1 MLRIAY
7 LIPALT
13 DSGLTRIPFWL
24 SKNLSDK
31 VEIEFLYFH
40 EKPLSQRGGKSL
52 ETKLPSHRISF
63 FKFFSDLNNFD
74 IVHSHG
80 FIPDIYIFL
89 NNRKISAKK
98 VTTIHG
104 YHIENWKYEKGFLVS
119 FLLGNLWDI
128 SCKVFDASVCL
139 THSMEL
145 FYKGRGVSKTTT
157 IYNGVEQP
165 ILNAD
170 NSFLIPYCKKSD
182 YVYLSTVSSL
192 NLRKGV
198 EQILKLLTKDER
210 YIFIGVGGSPSDIE
224 RLQNIAI
231 QLNIQNRCTF
241 IGHCNNPWKYVVN
254 SDVFIFP
261 SRSEG
266 FGLSLV
272 EAALLEI
279 PIVCT
284 DIPTF
289 REMFNDD
296 EISFFQMDDID
307 DLHNKVMLL
316 DELKKKKNKAK
327 IKAGDAFNCVKM
339 CEEYYNLY
347 NLL

>member
-1 MLRIAY
+1 M
-7 LIPALT
+7 
-13 DSGLTRIPFWL
+13 
-24 SKNLSDK
+24 
-31 VEIEFLYFH
+31 
-40 EKPLSQRGGKSL
+40 
-52 ETKLPSHRISF
+52 
-63 FKFFSDLNNFD
+63 
-74 IVHSHG
+74 
-80 FIPDIYIFL
+80 
-89 NNRKISAKK
+89 
-98 VTTIHG
+98 
-104 YHIENWKYEKGFLVS
+104 
-119 FLLGNLWDI
+119 
-128 SCKVFDASVCL
+128 FDASVCL

-145 FYKGRGVSKTTT
+145 FYKSRGVSKTTT

-210 YIFIGVGGSPSDIE
+210 YIFIGVGGYPSDIE

-272 EAALLEI
+272 EAALLEV